1 MRNLSEFRTLDV
13 ARRIIKPDVSL
24 LFLLGVLLVTPPAS
38 AYFTEPGYVPLRRNL
53 PSAIDLMESSL
64 YWMQDMAGVD
74 DPRDPAAIIA
84 LMEDQAARFF
94 DFSYM
99 AYLIAGPE
107 YTRMNVLDRSH
118 FQNRIRDRVFSMLA
132 KRMGML
138 DVRMPAFRAVIPRR
152 TGTYTAVAGGEFYH
166 RGGPRIRL
174 LFYFYY
180 SSKGWRIYDVTSN
193 GVSAIAE
200 LRRVYAANRFN
211 R

>member
-1 MRNLSEFRTLDV
+1 
-13 ARRIIKPDVSL
+13 
-24 LFLLGVLLVTPPAS
+24 
-38 AYFTEPGYVPLRRNL
+38 
-53 PSAIDLMESSL
+53 METSL

-84 LMEDQAARFF
+84 LMENQAARFF

-99 AYLIAGPE
+99 AYLVAGPE

-132 KRMGML
+132 QRMGML
-138 DVRMPAFRAVIPRR
+138 DTRMPAFKPVIPRR
-152 TGTYTAVAGGEFYH
+152 TGSYTVVAGGEFYH
-166 RGGPRIRL
+166 RGGPHIRL
-174 LFYFYY
+174 LFHFYL

-193 GVSAIAE
+193 GVGAVAE
-200 LRRVYAANRFN
+200 LRRHYFAKRFD

>member
-1 MRNLSEFRTLDV
+1 MACAIRKLEV
-13 ARRIIKPDVSL
+13 PL
-24 LFLLGVLLVTPPAS
+24 LLLLGVLLAPPPAS
-38 AYFTEPGYVPLRRNL
+38 AYFSEPGYVPLRRTL
-53 PSAIDLMESSL
+53 PSAIDLMETSL

-94 DFSYM
+94 DFAYM
-99 AYLIAGPE
+99 AYLVAGPE
-107 YTRMNVLDRSH
+107 YTRLNVLDRSH

-138 DVRMPAFRAVIPRR
+138 DVRMPAFRPVIPRR
-152 TGTYTAVAGGEFYH
+152 KGGYTVVAGGEFYH
-166 RGGPRIRL
+166 RGGPHIRL
-174 LFYFYY
+174 LFHFYR

-193 GVSAIAE
+193 GVSAVAE
-200 LRRVYAANRFN
+200 LRKLHFANRFD

>member
-1 MRNLSEFRTLDV
+1 ML
-13 ARRIIKPDVSL
+13 L
-24 LFLLGVLLVTPPAS
+24 LFLGTLLPLASVS
-38 AYFTEPGYVPLRRNL
+38 AYLNEPGYVPLRRHL

-84 LMEDQAARFF
+84 LMENQAARFF

-99 AYLIAGPE
+99 AYLVAGPE
-107 YTRMNVLDRSH
+107 YTRLNVLDRSH

-138 DVRMPAFRAVIPRR
+138 DVRMPAFRAAIPRR

-166 RGGPRIRL
+166 RGGPHIRL
-174 LFYFYY
+174 LFHFYY

-200 LRRVYAANRFN
+200 LRRLYSARRFN

>member
-1 MRNLSEFRTLDV
+1 ML
-13 ARRIIKPDVSL
+13 
-24 LFLLGVLLVTPPAS
+24 LLGTLLLVPPAS

-99 AYLIAGPE
+99 AYLVAGPE

-166 RGGPRIRL
+166 RGGPHIRL
-174 LFYFYY
+174 LFHFYY

-200 LRRVYAANRFN
+200 LRRLYSAKRYNR
-211 R
+211 

>member
-1 MRNLSEFRTLDV
+1 
-13 ARRIIKPDVSL
+13 VSL
-24 LFLLGVLLVTPPAS
+24 AVLCGFLLVPPAP
-38 AYFTEPGYVPLRRNL
+38 AYFSEPGYVPLRRTL
-53 PSAIDLMESSL
+53 PSAIDLMETSL

-94 DFSYM
+94 DFAYM

-107 YTRMNVLDRSH
+107 YTRLNVLGRSH

-132 KRMGML
+132 KRMGMF
-138 DVRMPAFRAVIPRR
+138 DVRMPAFRAAIPRR

-166 RGGPRIRL
+166 RGGPHIRL
-174 LFYFYY
+174 LFHFYY

-200 LRRVYAANRFN
+200 LRRLYFAKRFN

>member
-1 MRNLSEFRTLDV
+1 L
-13 ARRIIKPDVSL
+13 RRAVKKITVSL
-24 LFLLGVLLVTPPAS
+24 AVLCGFLLVVPPAP
-38 AYFTEPGYVPLRRNL
+38 AYFSEPGYVPLRRTL
-53 PSAIDLMESSL
+53 PSAIDLMETSL

-84 LMEDQAARFF
+84 LMEDQAARYF
-94 DFSYM
+94 DFAYM

-107 YTRMNVLDRSH
+107 YTRLNVLDRSH

-132 KRMGML
+132 KRMGMF
-138 DVRMPAFRAVIPRR
+138 DVRMPAFRAAIPRR

-166 RGGPRIRL
+166 RGGPHIRL
-174 LFYFYY
+174 LFHFYY

-200 LRRVYAANRFN
+200 LRRLYFAKRFN

>member
-1 MRNLSEFRTLDV
+1 MV
-13 ARRIIKPDVSL
+13 CSL
-24 LFLLGVLLVTPPAS
+24 HRLKFALATLLGVLLLAPPAS
-38 AYFTEPGYVPLRRNL
+38 AYLSEPGYVPLRRTL
-53 PSAIDLMESSL
+53 PSAIDLMETSL

-74 DPRDPAAIIA
+74 NPRDPAAIIA
-84 LMEDQAARFF
+84 LMENQAARFF
-94 DFSYM
+94 DFAYM
-99 AYLIAGPE
+99 AYLVAGPE

-152 TGTYTAVAGGEFYH
+152 TGGYTVVAGGEFYH
-166 RGGPRIRL
+166 RGGPHIRL
-174 LFYFYY
+174 MFHFYL

-193 GVSAIAE
+193 GVSAVAE
-200 LRRVYAANRFN
+200 LRRHHFAQRFN

>member
-1 MRNLSEFRTLDV
+1 MIRALSKIKLTLAMLV
-13 ARRIIKPDVSL
+13 GML
-24 LFLLGVLLVTPPAS
+24 LILPPAS
-38 AYFTEPGYVPLRRNL
+38 AYLSEPGYVPLRRTL
-53 PSAIDLMESSL
+53 PSAIDLMETSL

-99 AYLIAGPE
+99 AYLVAGPQ
-107 YTRMNVLDRSH
+107 YTRLNVLDRSH

-152 TGTYTAVAGGEFYH
+152 TGTYTVVAGGEFYH
-166 RGGPRIRL
+166 RGGPHIRL
-174 LFYFYY
+174 LFHFYY

-200 LRRVYAANRFN
+200 LRKLYFAKRFD